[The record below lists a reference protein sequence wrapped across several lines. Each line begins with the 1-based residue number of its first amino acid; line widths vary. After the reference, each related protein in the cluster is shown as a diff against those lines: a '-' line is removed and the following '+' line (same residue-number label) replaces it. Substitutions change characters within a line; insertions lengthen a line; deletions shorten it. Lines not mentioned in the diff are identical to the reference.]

1 MPRFLLSVPLLLLV
15 GTAAAFLTHPAA
27 QVAAPLLIGAAP
39 GIGHGFLI
47 DKHVAAG
54 LELRGLPCGKPSC
67 QPARILWCVQNA
79 TYLFSARGQNRC
91 RRAESARLASRRNF
105 LHELSPRSSGFGDLL
120 CPVPQLRHE
129 HAISTGVE

>member
-39 GIGHGFLI
+39 GIGHGFII

-54 LELRGLPCGKPSC
+54 LSC
-67 QPARILWCVQNA
+67 AVCH
-79 TYLFSARGQNRC
+79 
-91 RRAESARLASRRNF
+91 AESPPASQPESVVCTKCHGTYSQLAAKTGADEPNPHASHLGEISCMNCHHVHRASVTYCAQCHNF
-105 LHELSPRSSGFGDLL
+105 GMNTP
-120 CPVPQLRHE
+120 
-129 HAISTGVE
+129 